1 MKYSK
6 MYLKEKWDNIKWDIE
21 KVLLADLEKD
31 YVEFPE
37 NKGIRGNLN
46 GNWEAIRRELG
57 L

>member
-1 MKYSK
+1 